1 METGLFSFDI
11 IRDVLLE
18 NYHNVMKSY
27 GDEAI
32 DDAMKTIKDSFDKG
46 AYAVELECGY
56 IVENSDMYNLYKN
69 GRYKPLSFWSIQ
81 KLLKN
86 AIALNRGIVRLAYFS
101 DTPKPIAGPSNCEKC
116 NDKFIKMFGEYRET
130 LDPKVLFEEIQCE
143 CKKYIIR

>member
-1 METGLFSFDI
+1 MNWIILGWSPDSGDMETGLFSFDI

-69 GRYKPLSFWSIQ
+69 GRY
-81 KLLKN
+81 
-86 AIALNRGIVRLAYFS
+86 
-101 DTPKPIAGPSNCEKC
+101 
-116 NDKFIKMFGEYRET
+116 
-130 LDPKVLFEEIQCE
+130 
-143 CKKYIIR
+143 

>member
-18 NYHNVMKSY
+18 NYDNVMKSY

-86 AIALNRGIVRLAYFS
+86 AIALNRGIVRLAYFQIHQNLLQVHRIV
-101 DTPKPIAGPSNCEKC
+101 KNVMIN
-116 NDKFIKMFGEYRET
+116 
-130 LDPKVLFEEIQCE
+130 L
-143 CKKYIIR
+143 

>member
-1 METGLFSFDI
+1 
-11 IRDVLLE
+11 
-18 NYHNVMKSY
+18 
-27 GDEAI
+27 
-32 DDAMKTIKDSFDKG
+32 MKTIKDSFDKG

-116 NDKFIKMFGEYRET
+116 NDKFIKMFDEYRET

-143 CKKYIIR
+143 CKNI

>member
-1 METGLFSFDI
+1 MLREFLVIDMNKKKIKMFVLVGLLI
-11 IRDVLLE
+11 ISCFMISGC
-18 NYHNVMKSY
+18 N
-27 GDEAI
+27 
-32 DDAMKTIKDSFDKG
+32 
-46 AYAVELECGY
+46 
-56 IVENSDMYNLYKN
+56 
-69 GRYKPLSFWSIQ
+69 IQ

-116 NDKFIKMFGEYRET
+116 NDKFIKMFDEYRET

>member
-1 METGLFSFDI
+1 MNILLDLNVH
-11 IRDVLLE
+11 VLI
-18 NYHNVMKSY
+18 YVFVKPPIPY
-27 GDEAI
+27 ITDDEAI

-56 IVENSDMYNLYKN
+56 IVGNSDMYNLYKN

-116 NDKFIKMFGEYRET
+116 NDKFIKMFDEYRET